1 MEEVGQEKRSRQ
13 LLVAAAVVIAILA
26 GAAAWR
32 LLFPPSE
39 PEKAPVS
46 AGAAAPEGPP
56 VPGKEPAR
64 KLASVPNLVMPTG
77 VNDDIPVMPAGP
89 NDPRPDG
96 PVHPH
101 PITPEH
107 IRMQEENQLIGQL
120 NGAMDVKDPAGM
132 RRLLKQYR
140 DKYPEDTQRL
150 QDPYQ
155 LVIDC
160 LEHPGDATR
169 RAAQRF
175 WDQERGSI
183 LRRYVRRHCLE

>member
-1 MEEVGQEKRSRQ
+1 MDEVGQGKRGRQ
-13 LLVAAAVVIAILA
+13 LLVAVAVVVATLA

-32 LLFPPSE
+32 LLFPRNLADKP
-39 PEKAPVS
+39 PVS
-46 AGAAAPEGPP
+46 AGSAAPEAS
-56 VPGKEPAR
+56 PGSTKESAR

-77 VNDDIPVMPAGP
+77 TGDDIPVVPPGP
-89 NDPRPDG
+89 DDPRPDG
-96 PVHPH
+96 PLHFH

-107 IRMQEENQLIGQL
+107 VRLQEENQLIGSL

-140 DKYPEDTQRL
+140 DKYPDDTQRL
-150 QDPYQ
+150 QDGYQ
-155 LVIDC
+155 LIIDC

-169 RAAQRF
+169 RAAQRY